1 MNVLFARLRKRLL
14 TGYSLLFFVFLYA
27 PILLIVGYS
36 FNSNPIN
43 MMVWNTFTLDWYR
56 SIFGLSTKL
65 GESALYIESTDQ
77 LLAAVRTSL
86 TVAMTTTLFS
96 TLVGTLTALAI
107 ARYRFRLQ
115 GFYRF
120 LLFMPMVMPDIVLG
134 IALLIFF
141 VSVGMPLGTGSIILG
156 HCTFLI
162 SYVFIVVSARL
173 AGMDTQLEEASADL
187 GAGHWTTFRRITL
200 PLIAPGIAGGAMLA
214 FIISMDD
221 LVITY
226 FISGVDS
233 TTLPVFIYSMIRRG
247 IKPEINAI
255 ATLLLL
261 ASFVIAAGGLYLRSK
276 QHAATPAATDK
287 DANDD

>member
-1 MNVLFARLRKRLL
+1 MNALFARLRKRLL
-14 TGYSLLFFVFLYA
+14 TGYSLLFFFFVYA

-43 MMVWNTFTLDWYR
+43 MMVWNSFTLDWYR
-56 SIFGLSTKL
+56 SIFGLTTRL
-65 GESALYIESTDQ
+65 GESALYVESTDQ
-77 LLAAVRTSL
+77 LLAAMRTSL
-86 TVAMTTTLFS
+86 VVALTTTLFS

-141 VSVGMPLGTGSIILG
+141 VSVGMPLGTMSIILG

-162 SYVFIVVSARL
+162 SYVFIIVSARL

-187 GAGHWTTFRRITL
+187 GAGPWTTFRRITL

-261 ASFVIAAGGLYLRSK
+261 ASFVIAAGGLYLRSR
-276 QHAATPAATDK
+276 QSTATPAAPDK